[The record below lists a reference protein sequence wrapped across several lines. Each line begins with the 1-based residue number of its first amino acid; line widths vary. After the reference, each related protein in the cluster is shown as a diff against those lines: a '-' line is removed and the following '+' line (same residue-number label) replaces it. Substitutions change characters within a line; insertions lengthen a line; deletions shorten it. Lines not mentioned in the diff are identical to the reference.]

1 MLYSGHYVKGLL
13 GTGGDPVLSQCPLW
27 LAQYGPTAVVPPNW
41 QTWTLWQY
49 TDGGVGPE
57 PHGIAGVGRCDR
69 DKFNGDADMLRTFWG
84 YL

>member
-1 MLYSGHYVKGLL
+1 MANLKKRWLL
-13 GTGGDPVLSQCPLW
+13 VF
-27 LAQYGPTAVVPPNW
+27 LAAFCVPELCNAEKRHAVVPPNW